1 MADADKNFPNKNHLF
16 AFATPAEFA
25 SIFPEYAGSADDVT
39 SDKLIELS
47 GNRGY
52 ACVLGLGIV
61 SFATNLTYLIS
72 SAKQQGIR
80 ISAVFILGVCGAY
93 PGRGINVLD
102 VVRIDSECVGDMG
115 YQEKDGSFSPFPSS
129 VRATAVEH
137 APLHLQ
143 KLKSAVGLTVN
154 CCTGTE
160 EMGYARSKMFD
171 ADIENME
178 GAAGISACI
187 AHNTPVFEIRAV
199 SNIASTR
206 DRASWK
212 FNEALAA
219 LRQAVFLEVI

>member
-1 MADADKNFPNKNHLF
+1 MSFPDKNHLF
-16 AFATPAEFA
+16 AFATPVEFA
-25 SIFPEYAGSADDVT
+25 SFFPELSKSADEVT
-39 SDKLIELS
+39 SDKLIELPE
-47 GNRGY
+47 NRGY
-52 ACVLGLGIV
+52 ACILGLGIV

-102 VVRIDSECVGDMG
+102 VVRVDSECVGDMG
-115 YQEKDGSFSPFPSS
+115 YQEKDSSFFPFPSS
-129 VRATAVEH
+129 VRATAAEH
-137 APLHLQ
+137 APAHLQ
-143 KLKSAVGLTVN
+143 KLKSAVGVTVN

-160 EMGYARSKMFD
+160 ELALLRSKMFD

-178 GAAGISACI
+178 GAAGIAACM

-199 SNIASTR
+199 SNMATTR

-219 LRQAVFLEVI
+219 LRQAVFPEII

>member
-1 MADADKNFPNKNHLF
+1 MVDADKNFPNKNHLF

-25 SIFPEYAGSADDVT
+25 SIFPEDAGSADDIV

-47 GNRGY
+47 GSRGY
-52 ACVLGLGIV
+52 ACVLGMGILNF
-61 SFATNLTYLIS
+61 SANLTRLIV

-80 ISAVFILGVCGAY
+80 FSAVFILGVCGAY
-93 PGRGINVLD
+93 PGRGIGMLD
-102 VVRIDSECVGDMG
+102 VVRVDSECVGDMG

-143 KLKSAVGLTVN
+143 SLKSTVGVTVN

-160 EMGYARSKMFD
+160 ELGLMRSRMFN

-187 AHNTPVFEIRAV
+187 ALGVPVFEIRAV
-199 SNIASTR
+199 SNMATTR
-206 DRASWK
+206 DRESWK
-212 FNEALAA
+212 FKEALAA
-219 LRQAVFLEVI
+219 LKKCVMCGD

>member
-1 MADADKNFPNKNHLF
+1 MLFPDKNNLF
-16 AFATPAEFA
+16 AFATPMEFT
-25 SIFPEYAGSADDVT
+25 SCFPEYADTVAEIPL
-39 SDKLIELS
+39 DKLIKLS

-52 ACVLGLGIV
+52 ACILGLGILN
-61 SFATNLTYLIS
+61 FATNLTYLLS
-72 SAKQQGIR
+72 SVKQQKIE
-80 ISAVFILGVCGAY
+80 ISAVIILGVCGAY

-102 VVRIDSECVGDMG
+102 VVRVDSECVGDMG

-129 VRATAVEH
+129 VRATAAEH
-137 APLHLQ
+137 APAHLQ

-160 EMGYARSKMFD
+160 ELGLARAKMFN

-187 AHNTPVFEIRAV
+187 AHNMPVFEIRAV
-199 SNIASTR
+199 SNMATTR
-206 DRASWK
+206 DRKSWK

-219 LRQAVFLEVI
+219 LRQAVFPEII

>member
-1 MADADKNFPNKNHLF
+1 MYLF
-16 AFATPAEFA
+16 AFATPAEFT
-25 SIFPEYAGSADDVT
+25 SFFPEYADSANETT
-39 SDKLIELS
+39 SDKLIKLS
-47 GNRGY
+47 ENRGY
-52 ACVLGLGIV
+52 ACILGMGILN
-61 SFATNLTYLIS
+61 FATNLTYLLAS
-72 SAKQQGIR
+72 VKQQKIQ
-80 ISAVFILGVCGAY
+80 ISGVLILGVCGAY

-102 VVRIDSECVGDMG
+102 VVRVDSECVGDMG
-115 YQEKDGSFSPFPSS
+115 YQEKDGTFSPFPSS

-137 APLHLQ
+137 APVHLQ

-160 EMGYARSKMFD
+160 ELGRMRAKMFD

-178 GAAGISACI
+178 GAAGIAACM

-199 SNIASTR
+199 SNMATTR

-219 LRQAVFLEVI
+219 LKKCVMSNE